1 APLWPDPETDQGRH
15 RLRYG
20 VVPGAGILD
29 AVREG
34 YAINLPL
41 RTVAGDVP
49 VAPLITVDSPD
60 VVVEAV
66 KLAEDRSGDVV
77 VRLYAASGGRARTTV
92 RTGFAARSVHSV
104 DLLERPLDIGQTWA
118 DATTANVR
126 FGPFQIVSLRYAR

>member
-1 APLWPDPETDQGRH
+1 
-15 RLRYG
+15 
-20 VVPGAGILD
+20 VPGADILD

-49 VAPLITVDSPD
+49 VTPLITVDSPD

-77 VRLYAASGGRARTTV
+77 VRLSAASGGRARTTV

-118 DATTANVR
+118 DATTVNVR
-126 FGPFQIVSLRYAR
+126 LGSFQVVSLRYTR

>member
-1 APLWPDPETDQGRH
+1 M
-15 RLRYG
+15 
-20 VVPGAGILD
+20 VPGADIVD

-34 YAINLPL
+34 YAINLPP
-41 RTVAGDVP
+41 RTVAGDTP

-66 KLAEDRSGDVV
+66 KLAEDRSGDVI
-77 VRLYAASGGRARTTV
+77 VRLYAASGGRACTTV

-118 DATTANVR
+118 DASAASVGFR
-126 FGPFQIVSLRYAR
+126 PFQIVSMR